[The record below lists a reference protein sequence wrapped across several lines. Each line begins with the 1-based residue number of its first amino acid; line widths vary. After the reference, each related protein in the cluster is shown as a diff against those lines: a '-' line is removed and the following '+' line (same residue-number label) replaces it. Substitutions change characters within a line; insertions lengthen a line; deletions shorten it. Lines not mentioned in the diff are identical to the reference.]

1 MSIAGIG
8 GVYGKTTF
16 AASAKDSKK
25 YNAGKVNIYNGQ
37 TDEAVISAEGMQA
50 AEKNAGRFS
59 GMKSM
64 TRNAE
69 FDNMLKDIK
78 EQTGDLEI
86 NWNAAVDP
94 DGSIYAKAYAESIVM
109 QYQEAEKNIMEY
121 YSGAH
126 KENLSFDNPYNHI
139 YAKYIS
145 NDLFPESRYFRSD
158 MSEQERKMAF
168 YQERAMLWGSHV
180 NLNDPYALASYGGV
194 LTMDKVEST
203 ARKYAKEK
211 LDILIR
217 ERKEAL
223 NIDDTESEK
232 EKIEKSKET
241 DESSKSYGGSVKFN
255 EEKRARQLRAAQT
268 PEDIRVLMNLL
279 AADLSECKSG
289 LQKGWCDDA
298 EVAKVEAMIQKA
310 KEHMSQIS
318 GKEGTQMGNSIF
330 ELNML
335 M

>member
-1 MSIAGIG
+1 MGSFFAGKKLQITKECIGMSIAGIG

-64 TRNAE
+64 TRDAE

-145 NDLFPESRYFRSD
+145 NDLFPESQYFRSD

-223 NIDDTESEK
+223 NIDDKESEK
-232 EKIEKSKET
+232 EKIE
-241 DESSKSYGGSVKFN
+241 
-255 EEKRARQLRAAQT
+255 
-268 PEDIRVLMNLL
+268 
-279 AADLSECKSG
+279 
-289 LQKGWCDDA
+289 
-298 EVAKVEAMIQKA
+298 
-310 KEHMSQIS
+310 
-318 GKEGTQMGNSIF
+318 NS
-330 ELNML
+330 
-335 M
+335 